1 MIRTFLNLLI
11 MIAML
16 VSCAHAQD
24 KPAGPP
30 ASLAGAPLV
39 MLEKDLIR
47 AEKSHNLQS
56 IDTALA
62 PEFLEIAGNGR
73 LYTKPEIMEVVKDI
87 QIEDYALE
95 NFRVLNVRDDLGIV
109 TYEATVRGSYKGQA
123 FPMRNYLSSTWRRQK
138 NRWQMVF
145 HTSTPIP
152 EQAAVEAPPDA
163 LERER
168 RLLDSELHHNVEA
181 IMAVL
186 ADDFREIGG
195 DGGLYGK
202 ADIPRLLADV
212 RIDEVTAH
220 DMVATPLGSGAVLVT
235 YRVEGKGAFK
245 EKPVP
250 IHFGVSSVWQ
260 ERGGKWLLVFHQGT
274 VIQSEAAPGTR

>member
-1 MIRTFLNLLI
+1 MRIARAALI
-11 MIAML
+11 LIS
-16 VSCAHAQD
+16 VSISCACAQD

-30 ASLAGAPLV
+30 ASLFGAPLV
-39 MLEKDLIR
+39 TLEKDLIR
-47 AEKSHNLQS
+47 AEKIHNLQF

-62 PEFLEIAGNGR
+62 SDFLEIAGNGR
-73 LYTKPEIMEVVKDI
+73 LYTKPEIMQVVKDI

-95 NFRVLNVRDDLGIV
+95 NIRALNVRDDVGIV
-109 TYEATVRGSYKGQA
+109 TYEVTVRGSYKGQA
-123 FPMRNYLSSTWRRQK
+123 FPLRNHLSSTWRRQHD
-138 NRWQMVF
+138 RWQMVF
-145 HTSTPIP
+145 HTSTPIA
-152 EQAAVEAPPDA
+152 EQVAVETPPDA

-168 RLLDSELHHNVEA
+168 RLLDAELHHNVEA
-181 IMAVL
+181 IMALL

-212 RIDEVTAH
+212 RIDELTAH
-220 DMVATPLGSGAVLVT
+220 DMVATPLGSGAVLVV

-245 EKPVP
+245 QKPVP

-260 ERGGKWLLVFHQGT
+260 ERSGKWLLVFHQGT
-274 VIQSEAAPGTR
+274 VIQAESAASTH